1 MQKIILYRYKRP
13 DGGTTI
19 GPNEPDQGT
28 EYTMLYRIIAD
39 EGKALTD
46 GTDFTTPC
54 IDVDD
59 ISGWYEIDEPIPE
72 PVEEEISDS
81 EALAI
86 ITGEGAEV

>member
-1 MQKIILYRYKRP
+1 MQKIILYRYKRS

-19 GPNEPDQGT
+19 GPNEPEPGV
-28 EYTMLYRIIAD
+28 EYTTLYRLISD
-39 EGKALTD
+39 EAKVLTD
-46 GTDFTTPC
+46 GTDLKTPC

-59 ISGWYEIDEPIPE
+59 VDGWYEIDEPIPE

-86 ITGEGAEV
+86 ITGEGETA